1 MDSMDAPHRLWVDRE
16 MLDQAVD
23 IAEALANLNYLIC
36 VECEKPALV
45 RWYSDQADEQIQ
57 KLGYLL
63 RSIDTA
69 DTA

>member
-1 MDSMDAPHRLWVDRE
+1 MDSMDAPHRLWVDRK

-36 VECEKPALV
+36 VESEKPALV

-57 KLGYLL
+57 KLGDLL

-69 DTA
+69 